1 MNTKDSKQS
10 RVKSFAGHRQDKK
23 LILKYLRNLV
33 ESKEG
38 LPLNQL
44 HKKYREDLLFYRA
57 LQHVTTTKKA
67 ICKALNIN
75 IDNACRYKRELEKCG
90 RLVQSAEE
98 KTCPYTGYP
107 AHFITTNPEEF
118 EKLQK
123 TGQLKMF

>member
-1 MNTKDSKQS
+1 MDTIESKQC
-10 RVKSFAGHRQDKK
+10 RLKSLTGHRQDKK
-23 LILKYLRNLV
+23 LILNYLKNLV

-44 HKKYREDLLFYRA
+44 HRKYSEDVLFYKA

-75 IDNACRYKRELEKCG
+75 IDNACRYKRDFEKRG
-90 RLVQSAEE
+90 LLAQSAEE
-98 KTCPYTGYP
+98 KTCPFTGYP

-123 TGQLKMF
+123 TNQLKIF